1 MTRPLK
7 ELHGFKR
14 VTLAPG
20 AVTQVRFT
28 LGPEALALWN
38 ADMQHVVEPGDFKI
52 MVGPNSVDLKAAT
65 LTVVR

>member
-1 MTRPLK
+1 MKYGTVYCF
-7 ELHGFKR
+7 GFP
-14 VTLAPG
+14 AS
-20 AVTQVRFT
+20 
-28 LGPEALALWN
+28 ALALWN